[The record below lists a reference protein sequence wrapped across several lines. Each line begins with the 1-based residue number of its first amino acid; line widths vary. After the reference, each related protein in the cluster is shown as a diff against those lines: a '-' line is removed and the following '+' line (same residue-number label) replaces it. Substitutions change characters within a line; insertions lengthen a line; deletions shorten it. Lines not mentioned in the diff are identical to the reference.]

1 MTQRAATWMVWVLLL
16 AVAVLVPAGLF
27 SLTSIEPD
35 TPTTV
40 VSEAGGRAQGSGAG
54 GR

>member
-1 MTQRAATWMVWVLLL
+1 MTQRAATWTVWMLLL
-16 AVAVLVPAGLF
+16 AVAVLLPAGLF

-40 VSEAGGRAQGSGAG
+40 VSEVGLAGSGQPD
-54 GR
+54 